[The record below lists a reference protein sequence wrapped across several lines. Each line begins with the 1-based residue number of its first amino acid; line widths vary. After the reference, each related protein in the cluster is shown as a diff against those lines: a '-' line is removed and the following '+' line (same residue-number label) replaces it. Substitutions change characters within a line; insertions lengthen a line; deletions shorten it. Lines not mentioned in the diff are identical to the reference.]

1 MKKSLIKQEN
11 NQQISGTDF
20 KNYFRPGSL
29 EKALEIRDK
38 YKNEVS
44 VVAGATDLFVQYNE
58 KLHEIK
64 NWLDIS
70 RIENFKK
77 IEKKEKSVFI
87 GPLVTHLE
95 IMKSDLIN
103 KYFSALSAAA
113 LEVGSPQI
121 RSRGTIGGNICT
133 SSPAGDLLAPLLA
146 YKAKFHLS
154 SRKKSRIA
162 EAEEFF
168 TGPKKNILKDNELL
182 TGIEIPISDFEVYS
196 YWKKIGRRK
205 ALVIS
210 TLTLSLVLE
219 FENDLIKSAG
229 LAAGSAAPVPIR
241 LKKIEEKMLNKKM
254 SQLDYQEIAA
264 EVKKSISPIDD
275 LRGTKEYR
283 EDVAAD
289 IMINALEK
297 IEKERVSG

>member
-1 MKKSLIKQEN
+1 MRKSLIKQEN

-20 KNYFRPGSL
+20 KNYFQPGSL
-29 EKALEIRDK
+29 KEVLEIRDK
-38 YKNEVS
+38 YRDKVNL
-44 VVAGATDLFVQYNE
+44 VAGATDIFVQYNE
-58 KLHEIK
+58 RLHEIE

-70 RIENFKK
+70 RIEDLKK
-77 IEKKEKSVFI
+77 IEKRGKSIFI

-113 LEVGSPQI
+113 LDVGSPQI

-146 YKAKFHLS
+146 YEARFHLS
-154 SRKKSRIA
+154 SKKERRIV
-162 EAEEFF
+162 ESDKFF
-168 TGPKKNILKDNELL
+168 TGPKKNILKDNEIL

-196 YWKKIGRRK
+196 YWEKIGRRK

-210 TLTLSLVLE
+210 TLTLSFVLE
-219 FENDLIKSAG
+219 FEDDLIKRAG
-229 LAAGSAAPVPIR
+229 LAMGSVAPVPKR
-241 LKKIEEKMLNKKM
+241 LNMIEEKMLKKKL
-254 SQLDYQEIAA
+254 SQLNYQKIAE
-264 EVKKSISPIDD
+264 EVKNNISPIDD

-283 EDVAAD
+283 EDVAAE
-289 IMINALEK
+289 IMVNALEK

>member
-1 MKKSLIKQEN
+1 MRKSLIKQEN

-20 KNYFRPGSL
+20 KNYFQPGSL
-29 EKALEIRDK
+29 KEALEIRDK
-38 YKNEVS
+38 YKDKVNL
-44 VVAGATDLFVQYNE
+44 VAGATDLFVQYNE
-58 KLHEIK
+58 KLHEIE

-70 RIENFKK
+70 RIEDLKK
-77 IEKKEKSVFI
+77 IEKKKKSIFI

-113 LEVGSPQI
+113 LDVGSPQI

-146 YKAKFHLS
+146 YEAKFHLS
-154 SRKKSRIA
+154 SQKESRIV
-162 EAEEFF
+162 ESDKFF

-182 TGIEIPISDFEVYS
+182 TGIEIPISDSEVYS
-196 YWKKIGRRK
+196 YWEKIGRRK

-219 FENDLIKSAG
+219 FEDDLIKRAG
-229 LAAGSAAPVPIR
+229 LAMGSVAPVPKR
-241 LKKIEEKMLNKKM
+241 LNIIEEKMLEKKL
-254 SQLDYQEIAA
+254 SQLNYQKLAE
-264 EVKKSISPIDD
+264 EVKNSISPIDD

>member
-1 MKKSLIKQEN
+1 MRKSLIKQEN

-20 KNYFRPGSL
+20 KNYFQPGSL
-29 EKALEIRDK
+29 KEALEIRDK
-38 YKNEVS
+38 YKDKVNL
-44 VVAGATDLFVQYNE
+44 VAGATDLFVQYNE
-58 KLHEIK
+58 KLHEIE

-70 RIENFKK
+70 RIEDLKK
-77 IEKKEKSVFI
+77 IEKKKKSIFI

-113 LEVGSPQI
+113 LDVGSPQI

-146 YKAKFHLS
+146 YEAKFHLS
-154 SRKKSRIA
+154 SQTESRIV
-162 EAEEFF
+162 ESDKFF

-182 TGIEIPISDFEVYS
+182 TGIEIPISDSEVYS
-196 YWKKIGRRK
+196 YWEKIGRRK

-219 FENDLIKSAG
+219 FEDDLIKRAG
-229 LAAGSAAPVPIR
+229 LAMGSVAPVPKR
-241 LKKIEEKMLNKKM
+241 LNIIEEKMLEKKL
-254 SQLDYQEIAA
+254 SQLNYQKLAE
-264 EVKKSISPIDD
+264 EVKNSISPIDD

-297 IEKERVSG
+297 IEKERMSG